1 MDNAEFNIL
10 IVDDEKKICDILK
23 DILDSE
29 EYTIHTANDGA
40 GALKKIETFQYDMV
54 ILDIKLPDYNGL
66 TFLKKLKEIIP
77 TIPVIMISAFG
88 TIATAVEALKIG
100 ASDFIEKPLD
110 ITRVTKAVDNIM
122 EKVKLERQTSL
133 LQAEMLKG
141 YAIIGESLGIK
152 KVLEMI
158 DRIAPTDSNVLI
170 LGESGEGKELVA
182 RNLHMKSKRMA
193 RPFVK
198 VNCAALPS
206 ELIESELFGYEKG
219 AFTGAYL
226 QKKGQIETANG
237 GTLFLDEIGDMN
249 VSAQVKIL
257 RAIEDKEIL
266 RLGSTNPFK
275 VNVRLITATNQD
287 LEKLIHEKQFRQ
299 DLYHR
304 INVMKIIVPPLRER
318 ISDISTLADHFLK
331 NACIDNNRPFMTI
344 SKNAISA
351 LEKYY
356 WPGNIRELKNLMEK
370 AVILIDNKVIE
381 ANDISNLLDVKS
393 DSIPSNDKIKTR
405 DDFEREYILSILKST
420 DWHLGKAAKTI
431 GIDRSTLFRKMKKLK
446 IKNSTIK

>member
-40 GALKKIETFQYDMV
+40 GALKKIETLQYDMI
-54 ILDIKLPDYNGL
+54 ILDIKLPDCNGL
-66 TFLKKLKEIIP
+66 TFLKKLKEIMP

-100 ASDFIEKPLD
+100 ATDFIEKPLD
-110 ITRVTKAVDNIM
+110 ITRVSRSVDNIM
-122 EKVKLERQTSL
+122 EKVKLERQTRL

-141 YAIIGESLGIK
+141 YTIIGESPAIK
-152 KVLEMI
+152 RVLELI

-170 LGESGEGKELVA
+170 LGESGVGKELVA
-182 RNLHMKSKRMA
+182 RNLHMKSNRIA

-226 QKKGQIETANG
+226 QKKGQIEVANS

-249 VSAQVKIL
+249 ISAQVKIL
-257 RAIEDKEIL
+257 KAIEDKEIL
-266 RLGSTNPFK
+266 RLGSTNPLK

-304 INVMKIIVPPLRER
+304 INVMKIIVSPLRER
-318 ISDISTLADHFLK
+318 ISDISVLTDHFLK
-331 NACIDNNRPFMTI
+331 NACIDNNRPIITI
-344 SKNAISA
+344 SKNAIST
-351 LEKYY
+351 LEGYH
-356 WPGNIRELKNLMEK
+356 WPGNVRELKNLMEK

-381 ANDISNLLDVKS
+381 ANDIKNFLDVKS
-393 DSIPSNDKIKTR
+393 DSIFNNNKVKTK

-420 DWHLGKAAKTI
+420 DWHLGKAAKMI
-431 GIDRSTLFRKMKKLK
+431 GIDRSTLFRKMKKLNIINRAK
-446 IKNSTIK
+446 L